1 MKLSIFVVCHYKI
14 MGETSLDL
22 YSRET
27 LQSMM
32 DSGEL
37 GDNDINNIISSA
49 MIICIMGFGVNLY

>member
-1 MKLSIFVVCHYKI
+1 

-49 MIICIMGFGVNLY
+49 MIICIMGFGVSLY